1 VNVNDA
7 SKKGSCFLLMKA
19 VTLARS
25 DDEGVFKMYQASQT
39 RYDQMQYNRV
49 GQSGLKLSAI
59 GLGLW
64 NNFGSVDPIANQKA
78 IIHQA
83 FDLGIT
89 YYDLAN
95 NYGPEPGS
103 AETNFGQI
111 MKTDMRPYRDEMVIA
126 SKAGYVMWPGPYGN
140 WGSRKSIIASADQS
154 LQRTG
159 LDYFDIFYSHR
170 PDPETPMAETVA
182 ALDQLVRQ
190 GKTLY
195 VGISNYNGEQT
206 AAMTKLFEQLGTP
219 YIIHQ
224 PRYNMFNRQAEQ
236 DLFPV
241 LEKTHKAAVGFSSL
255 SQGLL
260 TDKYLHGIAANSR
273 AKKATI
279 PFLSPVQV
287 EQTLTTVK
295 RLNEV
300 AQQRGQSLAQMALA
314 WNLREPALA
323 SVLIGASRPQQVVDN
338 VAALDQ
344 LAFSDAELAKIDQIL
359 AEQPAVDWSA
369 GRK

>member
-1 VNVNDA
+1 
-7 SKKGSCFLLMKA
+7 
-19 VTLARS
+19 
-25 DDEGVFKMYQASQT
+25 MYQASQK
-39 RYDQMQYNRV
+39 RYDHMIYNRV
-49 GQSGLKLSAI
+49 GNSGLKLSAI

-103 AETNFGQI
+103 AETNFGRI
-111 MKTDMRPYRDEMVIA
+111 MATDMRPYRDEMVIA

-170 PDPETPMAETVA
+170 PDPETPMEETA
-182 ALDQLVRQ
+182 TALDQLVRQ

-195 VGISNYNGEQT
+195 VGISNYNGKQT
-206 AAMTKLFEQLGTP
+206 AAMTKIFESLGTP

-224 PRYNMFNRQAEQ
+224 PRYNMFNRQVEQ

-241 LEKTHKAAVGFSSL
+241 LQATHKAAVGFSSL

-260 TDKYLHGIAANSR
+260 TDKYLHGITTDSR
-273 AKKATI
+273 ANKQTI
-279 PFLSPVQV
+279 PFLNPVQV
-287 EQTLTTVK
+287 EQTLATVK

-300 AQQRGQSLAQMALA
+300 AQQREQSLAQMALA
-314 WNLREPALA
+314 WNLRQPALA
-323 SVLIGASRPQQVVDN
+323 SVLIGASRPEQVVNN
-338 VAALDQ
+338 VAALEK
-344 LAFSDAELAKIDQIL
+344 LKFSESELATIEQIL
-359 AEQPAVDWSA
+359 TEQPAIDWNA
-369 GRK
+369 GRS

>member
-1 VNVNDA
+1 
-7 SKKGSCFLLMKA
+7 M
-19 VTLARS
+19 
-25 DDEGVFKMYQASQT
+25 
-39 RYDQMQYNRV
+39 
-49 GQSGLKLSAI
+49 
-59 GLGLW
+59 
-64 NNFGSVDPIANQKA
+64 
-78 IIHQA
+78 
-83 FDLGIT
+83 GIT

-103 AETNFGQI
+103 AETNFGRI
-111 MKTDMRPYRDEMVIA
+111 MATDMRPYRDEMVIA

-170 PDPETPMAETVA
+170 PDPETPMEETAA

-195 VGISNYNGEQT
+195 VGISNYNGKQT
-206 AAMTKLFEQLGTP
+206 AAMTKIFESLGTP

-224 PRYNMFNRQAEQ
+224 PRYNMFNRQVEQ

-241 LEKTHKAAVGFSSL
+241 LQATHKAAVGFSSL

-260 TDKYLHGIAANSR
+260 TDKYLHGITTDSR
-273 AKKATI
+273 ANKQTI

-287 EQTLTTVK
+287 EQTLATVK

-300 AQQRGQSLAQMALA
+300 AQQREQSLAQMALA
-314 WNLREPALA
+314 WNLRQPALA
-323 SVLIGASRPQQVVDN
+323 SVLIGASRPEQVVNN
-338 VAALDQ
+338 VAVLEK
-344 LAFSDAELAKIDQIL
+344 LKFSESELATIEQIL
-359 AEQPAVDWSA
+359 TEQPAIDWNA
-369 GRK
+369 GRS

>member
-1 VNVNDA
+1 
-7 SKKGSCFLLMKA
+7 
-19 VTLARS
+19 
-25 DDEGVFKMYQASQT
+25 MYQASQK
-39 RYDQMQYNRV
+39 RYDHMIYNRV
-49 GQSGLKLSAI
+49 GNSGLKLSAI

-64 NNFGSVDPIANQKA
+64 NNFGSVDPIANQRA

-103 AETNFGQI
+103 AETNFGRI
-111 MKTDMRPYRDEMVIA
+111 MATDMRPYRDEMVIA
-126 SKAGYVMWPGPYGN
+126 SKAGYVMWLGPYGN

-170 PDPETPMAETVA
+170 PDPETPMEETA
-182 ALDQLVRQ
+182 TALDQLVRQ

-195 VGISNYNGEQT
+195 VGISNYNGKQT
-206 AAMTKLFEQLGTP
+206 AAMTKIFESLGTP

-224 PRYNMFNRQAEQ
+224 PRYNMLNRQVEQ

-241 LEKTHKAAVGFSSL
+241 LQATHKAAVGFSSL

-260 TDKYLHGIAANSR
+260 TDKYLHGITTDSR
-273 AKKATI
+273 ANKQTI

-287 EQTLTTVK
+287 EQTLATVK

-300 AQQRGQSLAQMALA
+300 AQQREQSLAQMALA
-314 WNLREPALA
+314 WNLRQPALA
-323 SVLIGASRPQQVVDN
+323 SVLIGASRPEQVVNN
-338 VAALDQ
+338 VAALEK
-344 LAFSDAELAKIDQIL
+344 LKFSESELATIEQIL
-359 AEQPAVDWSA
+359 TEQPAIDWNA
-369 GRK
+369 GRS